1 MEAIFTK
8 TMSVNYWGPSLAIR
22 LPSEIAKKL
31 PLENKML
38 VDVSLIGD
46 AIVIKKSP
54 IQRRQPRKKIQE
66 LFEMYPSD
74 FIEEEELYWS
84 EPVGDEVW

>member
-1 MEAIFTK
+1 
-8 TMSVNYWGPSLAIR
+8 
-22 LPSEIAKKL
+22 
-31 PLENKML
+31 ML

-46 AIVIKKSP
+46 AIVIKKSL

>member
-1 MEAIFTK
+1 MEATFKK

-54 IQRRQPRKKIQE
+54 IQCRQPRKKIHE

-84 EPVGDEVW
+84 GPVGDEAW